1 MLTIIKPATLSKNW
15 KMRDD
20 LRSFLRF
27 VRQQAPREYLRIDNT
42 VSPKWEVAATIA
54 MLESKKRMPVV
65 EFPRVSGCAMPVVTN
80 VCASLP
86 RIARSLNMTA
96 VELED
101 RLLHAYEN
109 PIPPQVWD
117 SSDSPPVRE
126 CVTWGSEIN
135 LYSLPQLRSSQH
147 EEAGFLSAA
156 AVIARDPVTGIAN
169 VSYHRLM
176 VIDRNRT
183 TIYMTPSGHLNGI
196 FQTNASLDRI
206 TPVVVFIG
214 AHPLWALGSLAAGDM
229 DVDELAVIGGLL
241 GYPLEI
247 TPSLVNAGLPVPA
260 CAEIALEGEIHPR
273 LTMQESPYGEAL
285 GFVST
290 AEPRPVLEVK
300 VMSTRKNPIFQEIVA
315 GHLEHL
321 NLTGTAVKIYLQ
333 RTLTN
338 KYPHVAEIHQAGP
351 MTLYLRLSD
360 NVNRA
365 DIKIL
370 IQEVLAN
377 QRYVKQV
384 VIFDHDVDVRNSQ
397 QVNRAL
403 ATMVQADRDILILPD
418 QPGNGIDPSECNG
431 KTTKWGIDA
440 TAKATEAG
448 VPARSTIP
456 QTVLDKI
463 LRQAFI

>member
-1 MLTIIKPATLSKNW
+1 MELQSW

-42 VSPKWEVAATIA
+42 VSPHWEIAATIA
-54 MLESKKRMPVV
+54 MLEGKKRMPIV
-65 EFPRVSGCAMPVVTN
+65 EFPRVSGCAMPVVAN

-86 RIARSLNMTA
+86 RIARSLNITP
-96 VELED
+96 VELEN

-109 PIPPQVWD
+109 PISPQVWER
-117 SSDSPPVRE
+117 SDSPPVRE
-126 CVTWGSEIN
+126 CVTWGSEVD

-156 AVIARDPVTGIAN
+156 AVIARDPLTGIAN

-176 VIDRNRT
+176 IADRCRT
-183 TIYMTPSGHLNGI
+183 TIYMTPSGHLNQI
-196 FQTNASLDRI
+196 FQTNASQDRP
-206 TPVVVFIG
+206 TPVIVFIG
-214 AHPLWALGSLAAGDM
+214 AHPLWALGSLAAGDI

-247 TPSLVNAGLPVPA
+247 TPSLINAGLPVPA
-260 CAEIALEGEIHPR
+260 RAEIALEGIIHHR
-273 LTMQESPYGEAL
+273 QTMQESPYGEAL
-285 GFVST
+285 GFVSA

-300 VMSTRKNPIFQEIVA
+300 VMSTRKNPIFQEVVA
-315 GHLEHL
+315 GHIEHL
-321 NLTGTAVKIYLQ
+321 NMTGTAVKIHLH
-333 RTLTN
+333 RTLTH
-338 KYPHVAEIHQAGP
+338 KYPQVAEIHQAGP
-351 MTLYLRLSD
+351 MTLYLRLTRD
-360 NVNRA
+360 VNRA
-365 DIKIL
+365 DMKNL
-370 IQEVLAN
+370 MREVLGN

-384 VIFDHDVDVRNSQ
+384 VIFDHDVDLRNSQ

-403 ATMVQADRDILILPD
+403 ATMVQADKDILILPD
-418 QPGNGIDPSECNG
+418 QLGNGIDPSECNG

-440 TAKATEAG
+440 TTKPTEAG

-463 LRQAFI
+463 LRQASI